1 MLFIVS
7 VKVVLYSVGSGVKS
21 VDDDLSGFSM
31 SSLSDVHLYSVSRYG
46 CMVCWAVSILGWDVI
61 VFMSSAYAS
70 SWTLVGGF
78 SMSEV

>member
-7 VKVVLYSVGSGVKS
+7 VKVVLYSAGSGVKS
-21 VDDDLSGFSM
+21 VDVDLFGFSM

-46 CMVCWAVSILGWDVI
+46 CMVCWAMSIVVWDVI
-61 VFMSSAYAS
+61 VFLSSAYVS

-78 SMSEV
+78 GMSEV